1 MQCNPT
7 NTNTSEDPRSN
18 GKEIHGAKV
27 SLLYRQQILVFR
39 MNPRDFPGV
48 PAVTTLHFPCMAAED
63 AASIPSRRTKIPHSH
78 MACSAA
84 KKKKE

>member
-1 MQCNPT
+1 
-7 NTNTSEDPRSN
+7 
-18 GKEIHGAKV
+18 
-27 SLLYRQQILVFR
+27 

-48 PAVTTLHFPCMAAED
+48 PAVTTLHFPYMAAED

-84 KKKKE
+84 KKKRKNKSQSQMRPQRASYREREPPPTNSLMIQTS